1 LEDLAAVVFEATRE
15 LVRGKCQQPDW
26 PGGPGPG
33 IIVATR
39 RPPEAAMTKRRD
51 PSASQEDDGPKLISL
66 QDKHDADRL
75 LQRAYAAGEIDTE
88 ELKRRRGR
96 VYAAVTPR
104 ELWKATGHRAGSRE
118 RADKADLWRSLR
130 LQLAIVAFAAVI
142 MVFVLLGT
150 ILNNQGGTRNTPV
163 FPWEWG
169 KDQPKDQPAQP

>member
-1 LEDLAAVVFEATRE
+1 MSR
-15 LVRGKCQQPDW
+15 
-26 PGGPGPG
+26 
-33 IIVATR
+33 
-39 RPPEAAMTKRRD
+39 RRD
-51 PSASQEDDGPKLISL
+51 PSAGEDDGPKLISL

-75 LQRAYAAGEIDTE
+75 LQRAHAAGEIDTE

-142 MVFVLLGT
+142 MMFVLLGT
-150 ILNNQGGTRNTPV
+150 ILNNQGGTAGRKV

-169 KDQPKDQPAQP
+169 RTETTVTP